1 MRPLPSEVIAG
12 VRRILKETIEP
23 ELTSAHARARIG
35 EVRAVLAQVD
45 WDDAAFALAAR
56 THDLARVLGRISEWR
71 VADPVRRAAFPPV
84 TVVAAEEETL
94 AAHQAAYERLAAAAA
109 AVVEPLATWVTEHP
123 DDERARELRAELVT
137 AL

>member
-23 ELTSAHARARIG
+23 ELSSGHAKSRLA

-45 WDDAAFALAAR
+45 WDDTAFTLAAR
-56 THDLARVLGRISEWR
+56 NRDLAEVLGQVERWR
-71 VADPVRRAAFPPV
+71 ASSPVREAAIPAC
-84 TVVAAEEETL
+84 AARLPDEDRL
-94 AAHQAAYERLAAAAA
+94 AAHQDAYLGLAGTI
-109 AVVEPLATWVTEHP
+109 VVLLDPLQDWLSCHP
-123 DDERARELRAELVT
+123 DDVEARDLLRALLS